1 MAKTLTEQDHVDL
14 FLETL
19 RERLPELD
27 LDVEGIVDRIH
38 GLNRRFR
45 RMMELTLADHG
56 LTYEEW
62 GVLNALHLPG
72 PPFRL
77 SPSKLAKRL
86 ELTSGAMT
94 ARLDG
99 LEEAGLVR
107 RRPDPDDRR
116 GLRIELTEAGKRAFK
131 QAVGA
136 QAEKESFVAA
146 ALTDQE
152 KDELN
157 ALLRR
162 LMLQFEQNAE
172 LDPKAGATSKTM

>member
-1 MAKTLTEQDHVDL
+1 MAKTVTEQDHVDR

-19 RERLPELD
+19 RERLPGLD

-45 RMMELTLADHG
+45 KMMEATLADHG

-62 GVLNALHLPG
+62 GVLNVLYQAG
-72 PPFRL
+72 SPFRAA
-77 SPSKLAKRL
+77 PGKIAKRL

-94 ARLDG
+94 ARLDK

-107 RRPDPDDRR
+107 RQPDPEDRR
-116 GLRIELTEAGKRAFK
+116 GLRVQLTEPGKKAYK
-131 QAVGA
+131 LAVGA
-136 QAEKESFVAA
+136 QAEKEAFVAA
-146 ALTDQE
+146 ALSQEE

-162 LMLQFEQNAE
+162 LMRQFESIQPE
-172 LDPKAGATSKTM
+172 KPGKL

>member
-1 MAKTLTEQDHVDL
+1 MAKTETEQDHVDR

-19 RERLPELD
+19 RERLPGLD

-38 GLNRRFR
+38 GLNRRFK
-45 RMMELTLADHG
+45 RMMESTLADHG

-62 GVLNALHLPG
+62 SVLNALHLSG
-72 PPFRL
+72 SPFCL
-77 SPSKLAKRL
+77 SPGKLSKRL

-94 ARLDG
+94 ARLDR
-99 LEEAGLVR
+99 LEEAGLIQR
-107 RRPDPDDRR
+107 QPDPDDRR
-116 GLRIELTEAGKRAFK
+116 GLRVELTQAGKRAFK
-131 QAVGA
+131 QSVGA
-136 QAEKESFVAA
+136 QAEKEAFVAA

-162 LMLQFEQNAE
+162 LMLQFEHAE
-172 LDPKAGATSKTM
+172 PEKPGKV

>member
-1 MAKTLTEQDHVDL
+1 MAKTETEQDHVDR

-45 RMMELTLADHG
+45 KMMEATLADHG

-62 GVLNALHLPG
+62 GVLNVLHQAG
-72 PPFRL
+72 PPFRAA
-77 SPSKLAKRL
+77 PGKIARRL

-94 ARLDG
+94 ARLDK
-99 LEEAGLVR
+99 LEAAGLVR
-107 RRPDPDDRR
+107 RQPDPEDRR
-116 GLRIELTEAGKRAFK
+116 GLRVQLTDAGKKAYK

-136 QAEKESFVAA
+136 QAEKEAFVAA
-146 ALTDQE
+146 ALTDEE

-162 LMLQFEQNAE
+162 LMRQFESI
-172 LDPKAGATSKTM
+172 DPDRKL

>member
-1 MAKTLTEQDHVDL
+1 MAKTETELDHVDR

-19 RERLPELD
+19 RERLPDVD

-45 RMMELTLADHG
+45 RMMESTLADHG

-62 GVLNALHLPG
+62 GVLNMLYQSG
-72 PPFRL
+72 PPFRVA
-77 SPSKLAKRL
+77 PGKLARRL

-94 ARLDG
+94 ARLDK

-107 RRPDPDDRR
+107 RQPNPDDRR
-116 GLRIELTEAGKRAFK
+116 GLRVELTEPGKKAYRL
-131 QAVGA
+131 AVGA
-136 QAEKESFVAA
+136 QAEKEAFVAA
-146 ALTDQE
+146 ALTGEE

-162 LMLQFEQNAE
+162 LMLQFESIE
-172 LDPKAGATSKTM
+172 PESKK

>member
-1 MAKTLTEQDHVDL
+1 MRERMTKTTTERDHIDR

-45 RMMELTLADHG
+45 RMMEHTLAEHG

-62 GVLNALHLPG
+62 SVLNVLHVAG
-72 PPFRL
+72 PPFRAA
-77 SPSKLAKRL
+77 PGKIARRL

-94 ARLDG
+94 ARLDK
-99 LEEAGLVR
+99 LEAAGLVQR
-107 RRPDPDDRR
+107 KPDPEDRR
-116 GLRIELTEAGKRAFK
+116 GLRVQLTDAGKKAYQK
-131 QAVGA
+131 AVGA
-136 QAEKESFVAA
+136 QAEKEAFVAA
-146 ALTDQE
+146 ALTDRE

-162 LMLQFEQNAE
+162 LMLQFESIE
-172 LDPKAGATSKTM
+172 PDDHKL